1 MESKLELAVLD
12 TNNLISWISVL
23 LVALIGVLILT
34 EVVPLPRPDW
44 RSGLGIVIVCYAFIR
59 ALLLVRARVRR
70 GKNP

>member
-1 MESKLELAVLD
+1 MLD

-44 RSGLGIVIVCYAFIR
+44 RFGLGFAIVCYAFIR
-59 ALLLVRARVRR
+59 GLLLVRARLRR